1 VLSLHLILPM
11 DQFRLLAL
19 PRPDLALSRLAVR
32 RPDWLAP
39 GEARYYTESRVADGD
54 GVRSAH
60 DPPSRVNGRGRLDL
74 RDQANPRYKEHH

>member
-1 VLSLHLILPM
+1 MLLIFPM
-11 DQFRLLAL
+11 DQFRLLSL
-19 PRPDLALSRLAVR
+19 PRPDLALSRLAMR
-32 RPDWLAP
+32 RQAWLAP

-74 RDQANPRYKEHH
+74 REQANPRYKERH